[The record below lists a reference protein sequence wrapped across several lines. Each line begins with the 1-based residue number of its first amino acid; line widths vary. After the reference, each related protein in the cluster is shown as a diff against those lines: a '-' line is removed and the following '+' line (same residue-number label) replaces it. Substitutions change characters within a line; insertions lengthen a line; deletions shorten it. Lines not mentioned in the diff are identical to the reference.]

1 MRTAWLALGLAVVP
15 AGALILTMRRRPA
28 SASPKPAAPSPSAAP
43 ELTPALEAALKQ
55 WLDVLDVD
63 NLGQPTHRV
72 PSAEALGGA
81 SVFANELQAAGYPV
95 EAEALRTAI
104 ALAST
109 SQPIAT
115 GAP

>member
-1 MRTAWLALGLAVVP
+1 MRAAWLALGLAVVP
-15 AGALILTMRRRPA
+15 AGALILATRRRPA
-28 SASPKPAAPSPSAAP
+28 SASPRSTPSSSAAP
-43 ELTPALEAALKQ
+43 ELTPALEATLKQ
-55 WLDVLDVD
+55 WLDMLDVD
-63 NLGQPTHRV
+63 NLGQPTHKV